1 MQVLFLCSVPNVSTF
16 STNKAIIKD
25 FTVFLVIFACES
37 KSVYYLA
44 LIYMNLMTNVGLTLR
59 RII

>member
-25 FTVFLVIFACES
+25 FPVFLVIFARKS
-37 KSVYYLA
+37 KSVYYLV